1 MEIASKTRGSLK
13 MMLLGALVIGSLPL
27 FAGEWEDNLKEAA
40 RLNQKG
46 DLKGAEEVLLRTL
59 YTAEAFGESDPRL
72 AYTLDYLG
80 TLNMQMNEVDKAEPI
95 FERAVRAFKASR
107 GPDAPET
114 LESMGRLAESYDAA
128 QLYSRSEPI
137 YRALVAS
144 GRGDALQQSVELNS
158 LAVSIDAQNRQ
169 DEALVLYQKA
179 LLLRQQSRGPDAAE
193 LPEILNNIARVYYM
207 KHKYAKAEPLYIH
220 AIAIDE
226 KNLAAGDPQ
235 MADDYRRLAALYKK
249 SGQKIKADA
258 YEAKAVAVENAAKA
272 QPTSSPSP

>member
-1 MEIASKTRGSLK
+1 MEIGNWKWVSLK
-13 MMLLGALVIGSLPL
+13 KILVVGFIIAALPL
-27 FAGEWEDNLKEAA
+27 SAGEWEKNLKEAA

-59 YTAEAFGESDPRL
+59 YTAEAFGEADPRL

-80 TLNMQMNEVDKAEPI
+80 TLNMQMNEADKAEPI

-114 LESMGRLAESYDAA
+114 LESMGRLAESYDVNQMYA
-128 QLYSRSEPI
+128 RSEPI
-137 YRALVAS
+137 YKAIVDS
-144 GRGDALQQSVELNS
+144 GRGDALLQSADLNA
-158 LAVSIDAQNRQ
+158 LAVSIDAQGRQ
-169 DEALVLYQKA
+169 DEALVLYKKA
-179 LLLRQQSRGPDAAE
+179 LALRQQSRGPDGAE

-207 KHKYAKAEPLYIH
+207 KHAYAKAEPLYLH

-226 KNLAAGDPQ
+226 KMLAPGDPQ

-249 SGQKIKADA
+249 TGRSSKADEF
-258 YEAKAVAVENAAKA
+258 EAKAKAVESKQDAQPKDAKA
-272 QPTSSPSP
+272 P